1 MVHGLVKDIK
11 LYECIFKFILFVN
24 VFLFNYNKLVWF
36 SANFLAK
43 LSDLLL

>member
-24 VFLFNYNKLVWF
+24 LLLFNYNKLVWF
-36 SANFLAK
+36 FAAK